1 MSRKVPVF
9 VLALALIVAGGISA
23 APAGAAGGGPWAAVV
38 GPGFTRYVPG
48 VDRWELAFRVAGD
61 GWETSALPALT
72 AARVLVNGVP
82 AQTVSFAEA
91 PWAKVEGRLAEAEVR
106 EVRKAAL
113 GELRGLAPSPGDLP
127 RLERLASTLENVLA
141 EVPPVVLTL
150 DGMANLVEG
159 EYSLEVALD
168 YQVSGPS
175 GGQILTLTEPLDVVV
190 AAIPTAPGWFAGDY
204 HMHSTYSDGNKSVAA
219 LKTDLGNAGY
229 YIGYMSDH
237 TGALI
242 SSGAFTSL
250 TAPYPT
256 DCKNCSTT
264 STSMFPGVEME
275 IGHTILGFWNGDG
288 HCLGYGVASTSG
300 LNDKYWGAQVG
311 LDKIDGNNGTQSNS
325 GIAHPAH
332 LIFPWE
338 DWTVLRY
345 YGIELMSGFQ
355 TFFDVNSGG
364 PTRWRSECARLQGSS
379 LSFKPSVRTGS
390 DYHSGWQSYVT
401 HVKLASDSIWFAS
414 DWTGRRALVD
424 AALKAGKTTI
434 SRKGSLPYIT
444 ADGYEVGSTYTKASG
459 AAVSFTIYLKP
470 AVTGTYN
477 LYLYRDNLASTVWSK
492 TSQALTAGTAYT
504 WTTSYTYPGSNHY
517 YWLYVSGADYGYTT
531 PIYLRQ

>member
-82 AQTVSFAEA
+82 AQSVSFAEA

-159 EYSLEVALD
+159 QYSLEVALD
-168 YQVSGPS
+168 YAVSGPS
-175 GGQILTLTEPLDVVV
+175 GLQTLTLTEPLDVVV
-190 AAIPTAPGWFAGDY
+190 AAIPTAAGWFAGDY
-204 HMHSTYSDGNKSVAA
+204 HIHSTYSDGNKSVAG
-219 LKTDLGNAGY
+219 LQTDLLSRGY

-414 DWTGRRALVD
+414 DWAGRRALVD

-444 ADGYEVGSTYTKASG
+444 ADGYEIGSTYAKASG
-459 AAVSFTIYLKP
+459 ATVSFSIYLKP

-477 LYLYRDNLASTVWSK
+477 LYLYRDNKAVTVWSK
-492 TSQALTAGTAYT
+492 TSQALTAGVAYT
-504 WTTSYTYPGSNHY
+504 WTTSYTYPGASHY
-517 YWLYVSGADYGYTT
+517 YWLYVSGDDYGYTT
-531 PIYLRQ
+531 PIYLTP